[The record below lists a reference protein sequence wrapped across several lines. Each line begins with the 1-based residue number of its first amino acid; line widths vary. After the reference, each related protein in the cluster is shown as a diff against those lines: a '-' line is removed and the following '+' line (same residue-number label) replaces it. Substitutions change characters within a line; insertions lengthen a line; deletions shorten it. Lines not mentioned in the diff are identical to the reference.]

1 MGIKKT
7 AGVPLR
13 VFVGGLPKRP
23 TLDAQAVRAEFAKC
37 GPISEFSLPV
47 NSRKVPMGIA
57 FITFAHRKG
66 VESALKRTGE
76 EVMGAKITVKIDQ
89 GREVRQPAV
98 TAGSPKNGEN
108 GKDKTN
114 KRKSQ
119 QNKNRK
125 ARKNLKPV
133 TSKKGGSK

>member
-57 FITFAHRKG
+57 FITYAHRKG
-66 VESALKRTGE
+66 VESALKRSGE
-76 EVMGAKITVKIDQ
+76 EVMDAKITVKIDQ
-89 GREVRQPAV
+89 GRALREPAV

-108 GKDKTN
+108 GKDK
-114 KRKSQ
+114 KAR

-125 ARKNLKPV
+125 ARKNL
-133 TSKKGGSK
+133 